1 MRLTKQEIYTKSNL
15 LSTFRLLLG
24 IPLFFM
30 VYQINNSQS
39 LRYFTVCLMI
49 IAAITDILDGYL
61 ARKYNEITE
70 FGKIIDPLAD
80 KVVIGI
86 IGLQLFRIDE
96 IPGYYL
102 LIIIGR
108 DLLILCGG
116 IIISKKIG
124 KVLPS
129 NIIGKI
135 TVVTI
140 ALFVLVIVAGL
151 KPLVP
156 FLYDFL
162 LYLSIILVFIS
173 FIAYIIRAMEVLRR
187 NSYESI

>member
-39 LRYFTVCLMI
+39 LRYFTLCLMI

-173 FIAYIIRAMEVLRR
+173 FIAYIIRAMEVLRQ

>member
-1 MRLTKQEIYTKSNL
+1 MKLNNKEIFTKSNL

-24 IPLFFM
+24 LPIFFM

-39 LRYFTVCLMI
+39 IRYFTLGLML
-49 IAAITDILDGYL
+49 IAAVTDILDGYL

-80 KVVIGI
+80 KVFVGI
-86 IGLQLFRIDE
+86 VVLQLFRLDE
-96 IPGYYL
+96 IPAYY
-102 LIIIGR
+102 LIIIIAR
-108 DLLILCGG
+108 DLLILTGG
-116 IIISKKIG
+116 IFVSKKIG

-135 TVVTI
+135 TVISI
-140 ALFVLVIVAGL
+140 ALFVLLTVAGL
-151 KPLVP
+151 KILLPA
-156 FLYDFL
+156 LYNVL

-173 FIAYIIRAMEVLRR
+173 LTAYTIRAVEALIRKGH
-187 NSYESI
+187 ESI

>member
-1 MRLTKQEIYTKSNL
+1 MRFTKKGIYTKSNF

-39 LRYFTVCLMI
+39 TRYFTLCLMI

-70 FGKIIDPLAD
+70 VGKIIDPLAD

-86 IGLQLFRIDE
+86 VVLQLFRISE
-96 IPGYYL
+96 IPAYYL
-102 LIIIGR
+102 LIIVVR

-116 IIISKKIG
+116 IIISKKID

-135 TVVTI
+135 TVVSI
-140 ALFVLVIVAGL
+140 ALYVLIIVAGL
-151 KPLVP
+151 KISIP

-162 LYLSIILVFIS
+162 FYLSLILVFIS
-173 FIAYIIRAMEVLRR
+173 FIAYLIRAMEVLRR
-187 NSYESI
+187 NGYESI

>member
-1 MRLTKQEIYTKSNL
+1 MRLNKKEIYTKSNL
-15 LSTFRLLLG
+15 LSTFRLLLS

-39 LRYFTVCLMI
+39 MRYFTLCLMVI
-49 IAAITDILDGYL
+49 TAITDILDGYL
-61 ARKYNEITE
+61 ARKFNEITE
-70 FGKIIDPLAD
+70 IGKIIDPLAD

-86 IGLQLFRIDE
+86 VVLQLFRIDE
-96 IPGYYL
+96 IPAYYL

-116 IIISKKIG
+116 IIVSKKIG

-135 TVVTI
+135 TVISV
-140 ALFVLVIVAGL
+140 ALFVLIIVAGL
-151 KPLVP
+151 KISVPL
-156 FLYDFL
+156 LYDFL
-162 LYLSIILVFIS
+162 LYLSLILVFIS
-173 FIAYIIRAMEVLRR
+173 FIAYLIRAMEAIRR
-187 NSYESI
+187 NDYESV

>member
-39 LRYFTVCLMI
+39 LRYFTLCLMI
-49 IAAITDILDGYL
+49 TAAITDILDGYL

>member
-39 LRYFTVCLMI
+39 LRYFTLCLMI